1 MQFCYSVYYS
11 WLHLKYLKLLIKSIH
26 KLCPLKVKGFSFFF
40 LIIIDRTTFTMFH
53 INSNRRLAFVCLLCR
68 LSLSIYHSV
77 FCHLTI
83 MKIYKIKLLQY
94 YKDTLDNHI
103 WTTIHDNNE
112 DLQPSAELDT
122 RKPVV
127 YPEWCVF
134 WLEQWG
140 KTYTGQVC
148 NASNPEVEHK
158 MAAERHICYKCICLK
173 QNTCCVIKIN
183 RWSCWLHKKHKKTPS
198 I

>member
-1 MQFCYSVYYS
+1 
-11 WLHLKYLKLLIKSIH
+11 
-26 KLCPLKVKGFSFFF
+26 
-40 LIIIDRTTFTMFH
+40 MFH

-158 MAAERHICYKCICLK
+158 LAAERHICYKCICLK

-183 RWSCWLHKKHKKTPS
+183 RWSCWLHKKHKKKPLQFKLKILTAKS
-198 I
+198 YERLFMKRSLWSCLVNKQIFSVTHKNTFCLSFRLS